1 MRSEAIDEPVAVRAD
16 FLGGVITP
24 VMFRR
29 RSREHRVTR
38 VNTRWLDRTGRHPRL
53 FFSVTD
59 ANGGAWLFVHR
70 DVHLA
75 AQVDDG
81 ARRRSAGGPSAG

>member
-1 MRSEAIDEPVAVRAD
+1 MRCEAIDEPVAVRAD
-16 FLGGVITP
+16 FQDGVITP

-29 RSREHRVTR
+29 RSRDHRVTR

-59 ANGGAWLFVHR
+59 ANGDVYQLQLQTGDMLWWLDSVS
-70 DVHLA
+70 LE
-75 AQVDDG
+75 G
-81 ARRRSAGGPSAG
+81 